1 MKVYYF
7 CACIPVLRIRGA
19 WGKGRLCHYGTE
31 RIFHHRVC
39 LAAVLLFFCMTTA
52 AGMTTAGMT
61 AAGNTSSN
69 GLASCDSLQDYTPKD
84 CTLQNFSHMSD
95 SVPADRFRVRQLI
108 LPTALIAV
116 GTFGVYNGWFGS
128 VRTNLRDDI
137 GHMRGNCYFHA
148 DDYLQYL
155 PVAAN
160 VTMGMLGVKSRHSLK
175 ERLAV
180 TATAYIAMGI
190 IVNAGKYTVK
200 ERRPDSSARNSFP
213 SGHTATAF
221 MGAELVREEYGGICG
236 WSAYAV
242 ATGIAALRLYN
253 ERHWLNDVIAGAGV
267 GILSARI
274 GYWLLPAER
283 HLFGWH
289 DSNVAILPVVNTSG
303 YYGLAMN
310 IEF

>member
-1 MKVYYF
+1 M
-7 CACIPVLRIRGA
+7 G
-19 WGKGRLCHYGTE
+19 
-31 RIFHHRVC
+31 
-39 LAAVLLFFCMTTA
+39 
-52 AGMTTAGMT
+52 
-61 AAGNTSSN
+61 
-69 GLASCDSLQDYTPKD
+69 QD
-84 CTLQNFSHMSD
+84 FSYMAD
-95 SVPADRFRVRQLI
+95 SVPAERFRVRQLI
-108 LPTALIAV
+108 LPTSLIAV

-128 VRTNLRDDI
+128 VRTDLRNDI

-303 YYGLAMN
+303 YYGIAMN

>member
-7 CACIPVLRIRGA
+7 CACIPVPRICGA
-19 WGKGRLCHYGTE
+19 RGKGRLCHCGTE
-31 RIFHHRVC
+31 RTSHHRVW
-39 LAAVLLFFCMTTA
+39 LAAVLLFFCIT
-52 AGMTTAGMT
+52 T

-69 GLASCDSLQDYTPKD
+69 GSTSGDSLQNCMSKD
-84 CTLQNFSHMSD
+84 SPQDFSYMSD
-95 SVPADRFRVRQLI
+95 SVPADHFRVRQLI

-128 VRTNLRDDI
+128 VRTDLRDDI
-137 GHMRGNCYFHA
+137 GHMRGGCYFHA

-155 PVAAN
+155 PVTAN

-213 SGHTATAF
+213 SGHTATSF
-221 MGAELVREEYGGICG
+221 MGAELVREEYGGIYG

-283 HLFGWH
+283 RLFGWH
-289 DSNVAILPVVNTSG
+289 DDNVAVLPVVNTSG

>member
-19 WGKGRLCHYGTE
+19 WGKGRLCHCGTE
-31 RIFHHRVC
+31 RTSRHRVW
-39 LAAVLLFFCMTTA
+39 LAAVLLFFCITTV
-52 AGMTTAGMT
+52 
-61 AAGNTSSN
+61 AGNTSAN
-69 GLASCDSLQDYTPKD
+69 GFASCYSLQNCMGQD
-84 CTLQNFSHMSD
+84 FSYMAD
-95 SVPADRFRVRQLI
+95 SVPAERFRVRQLI
-108 LPTALIAV
+108 LPTSLIAV

-128 VRTNLRDDI
+128 VRTDLRNDI

-303 YYGLAMN
+303 YYGIAMN